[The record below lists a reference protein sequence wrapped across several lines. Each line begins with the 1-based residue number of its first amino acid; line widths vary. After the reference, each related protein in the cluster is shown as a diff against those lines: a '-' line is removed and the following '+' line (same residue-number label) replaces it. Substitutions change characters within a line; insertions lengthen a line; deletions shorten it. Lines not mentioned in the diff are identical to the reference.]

1 MRRATL
7 TRIAFLTLSAA
18 LLFAVATAA
27 GAQTAGGSVV
37 ADVRAAITRGDL
49 SDAAAVLQRY
59 RSQSGAT
66 PEAVEALSW
75 LARGA
80 LNAGDAVRA
89 DQYAKETHEL
99 VLGLLR
105 GRSLNADSHL
115 VVALGAAIE
124 VQAKVMVA
132 NGQRASGIHF
142 LEQQRDLYR
151 ATPIRG
157 RLQKNINLLS
167 LEGKPAPPLTAGERL
182 GPPMPPM
189 KGHPVVLFFWAHWCP
204 DCKAQAPILGELAAA
219 YRSAGLLVIGPT
231 RRYGYVAGGAAATP
245 SQELAYIDQVRKQ
258 YYSALATMPVP
269 VSDEDALAYGMDAT
283 PTLVLVNRRGI
294 VTLYHPGGMTRAELE
309 PHIKALVADG
319 ASR

>member
-1 MRRATL
+1 M
-7 TRIAFLTLSAA
+7 TRPLIILTLCTALSLPGGTAVSAQSAA
-18 LLFAVATAA
+18 AP
-27 GAQTAGGSVV
+27 SVV
-37 ADVRAAITRGDL
+37 ADVRAAITRGSL
-49 SDAAAVLQRY
+49 SDAAEILKQY
-59 RSQSGAT
+59 RSQSGTT
-66 PEAVEALSW
+66 PEAAEALSW

-80 LNAGDAVRA
+80 LNAGDRVQA
-89 DQYAKETHEL
+89 DQYASETDA
-99 VLGLLR
+99 VVVKLLS
-105 GRSLNADSHL
+105 GRPLNDSHL

-132 NGQRASGIHF
+132 NGQRASAIHF

-151 ATPIRG
+151 GTAIRG
-157 RLQKNINLLS
+157 RLQKNIHLLS

-182 GPPMPPM
+182 GPPMPAM

-204 DCKAQAPILGELAAA
+204 DCKAQAPILGELEAT
-219 YRSAGLLVIGPT
+219 YRGAGLLVIGPT
-231 RRYGYVAGGAAATP
+231 RRYGYVAGGAPATP
-245 SQELAYIDQVRKQ
+245 SQELAYIEQVRKQ

-309 PHIKALVADG
+309 PHIKALVTDG